1 MKYTDKSP
9 GEQRDALRKTI
20 LAMALKHNKAYVWGS
35 EETMRLFMS
44 KYHNTN
50 VSPRTFRRRMAELVA
65 EGSVFREFRTRPDG
79 NGGKRFTT
87 WLTFL
92 KRKLFEWAEKMER
105 FARKVFSFFRRPS
118 LASYSYK
125 PNRRDL
131 QPAFGNVDILWKSP
145 IRGKP
150 SPLPLQG

>member
-9 GEQRDALRKTI
+9 GEQRDALKKTI
-20 LAMALKHNKAYVWGS
+20 LAMALRHNKAYVWGS
-35 EETMRLFMS
+35 EETMRLFMD

-65 EGSVFREFRTRPDG
+65 EGSVFRELRTMPDG
-79 NGGKRFTT
+79 NGGKRFATS
-87 WLTFL
+87 LTFL
-92 KRKLFEWAEKMER
+92 KRKLFEWAEKAER

-125 PNRRDL
+125 PPRRDL
-131 QPAFGNVDILWKSP
+131 QAVYRNVEILWKSP
-145 IRGKP
+145 FKGRA
-150 SPLPLQG
+150 SPI